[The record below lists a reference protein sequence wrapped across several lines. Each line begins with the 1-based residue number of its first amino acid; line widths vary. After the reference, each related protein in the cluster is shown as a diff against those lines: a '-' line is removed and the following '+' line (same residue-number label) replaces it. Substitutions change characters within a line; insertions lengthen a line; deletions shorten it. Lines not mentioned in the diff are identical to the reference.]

1 MSKNIDT
8 ELASEFLKK
17 VIHIQEEPVF
27 MSGAQETAR
36 RKKIYEL
43 LNRICE

>member
-1 MSKNIDT
+1 MSKQIDP
-8 ELASEFLKK
+8 ELVSEFLKK

-27 MSGAQETAR
+27 MRGAQETAR

-43 LNRICE
+43 LNKICE